1 MLKINILVHFGE
13 KEKNKL
19 FKKRRDELFKQTVMV
34 NSHTFTSHAK
44 IHIRYFDSMR
54 KIPAWDKTKTE
65 SQAMTLCFYKSQQ
78 SLESDGQAILSYH
91 TNGNALSCCERG

>member
-13 KEKNKL
+13 KEKDKL
-19 FKKRRDELFKQTVMV
+19 FKKCLDQLFEQAVMV

-44 IHIRYFDSMR
+44 IHIRYFDNMYE
-54 KIPAWDKTKTE
+54 IPAWHKTKTE

-78 SLESDGQAILSYH
+78 SLESDGQATLSYH
-91 TNGNALSCCERG
+91 TNGNARS